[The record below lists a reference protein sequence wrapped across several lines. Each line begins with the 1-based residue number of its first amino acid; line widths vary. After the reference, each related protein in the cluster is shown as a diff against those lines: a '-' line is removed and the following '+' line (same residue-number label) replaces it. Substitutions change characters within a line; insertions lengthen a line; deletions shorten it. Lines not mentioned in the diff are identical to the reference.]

1 MKHHLTSC
9 SPEIIVNLKREAESL
24 QSLVERQNENHRRE
38 MEEYG
43 VRAKDL
49 KRANKEL
56 REIIQRQNGE
66 IESFNQIVGDLQVN
80 VYDGWFHWLK
90 EEDIIFS
97 AVA

>member
-80 VYDGWFHWLK
+80 AQMDDLINL
-90 EEDIIFS
+90 D
-97 AVA
+97 